1 MKIVCLTENSPGL
14 RYTVNAI
21 NRRHGV
27 ALVVFEQSKRAMFF
41 RDMKRYGVRDTP
53 YRTRSVAK
61 RLLPGRSTNTHL
73 TACLGHA
80 WASSDADLQQP
91 PTTNHNRRSVGSEI
105 PNTRTDVAVSKGPTM
120 VHAPPLPEMLREG

>member
-41 RDMKRYGVRDTP
+41 RDMKRYGVRDTL
-53 YRTRSVAK
+53 YRTRMVAK
-61 RLLPGRSTNTHL
+61 RLLPGRSDKSRSEEHTSELQSLMRNPYAVFCLKKKTNSL
-73 TACLGHA
+73 KKKN
-80 WASSDADLQQP
+80 
-91 PTTNHNRRSVGSEI
+91 TTSKK
-105 PNTRTDVAVSKGPTM
+105 TD
-120 VHAPPLPEMLREG
+120 

>member
-41 RDMKRYGVRDTP
+41 RDMKRYGVRDTL
-53 YRTRSVAK
+53 YRPRMEAK
-61 RLLPGRSTNTHL
+61 RLLPGRSAKSHI
-73 TACLGHA
+73 TACFGHA
-80 WASSDADLQQP
+80 GEAADADIEQ
-91 PTTNHNRRSVGSEI
+91 HRKS
-105 PNTRTDVAVSKGPTM
+105 DVQGKRVTIRLVPG
-120 VHAPPLPEMLREG
+120 